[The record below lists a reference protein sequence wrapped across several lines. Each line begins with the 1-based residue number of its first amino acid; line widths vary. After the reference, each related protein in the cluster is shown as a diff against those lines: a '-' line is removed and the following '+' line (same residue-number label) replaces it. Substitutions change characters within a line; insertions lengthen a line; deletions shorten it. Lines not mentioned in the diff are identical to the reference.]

1 MAESKFVP
9 RRYPV
14 PEVTMNRAAL
24 PVLILLC
31 AGLGVALAV
40 QRSSLSAT
48 RHEVEQLQAR
58 LEKVEARQK
67 ETAARKAVEEL
78 QEQVTRAEKKAAAAE
93 AATAAASSRT
103 SPMDGAAP
111 AASSFTEED
120 IQKIVDAKVE
130 EKIKARNKGKFGED
144 DRKMPLFDLSKELVL
159 DPAVQTK
166 VASISNTCKKEIFDI
181 LKTPRPDG
189 TNAADELIQ
198 VFTSGDQDGAQKFFL
213 KLFSDKIPGT
223 DTTYVTAV
231 ARVQEKA
238 NQNLSAAMGTPVFDK
253 FKQMGIKPENIDT
266 GFDPWA
272 EYLQQK
278 GK

>member
-1 MAESKFVP
+1 MDESNFAG
-9 RRYPV
+9 RRYPL

-48 RHEVEQLQAR
+48 RQEVEQLQAR
-58 LEKVEARQK
+58 LDKVEARQK
-67 ETAARKAVEEL
+67 ESVARKAVEEL
-78 QEQVTRAEKKAAAAE
+78 QEQVARAEKKAAAAE
-93 AATAAASSRT
+93 AAAASSSR
-103 SPMDGAAP
+103 PAPKDGAAP

-130 EKIKARNKGKFGED
+130 EKIKTKGKKGLGED
-144 DRKMPLFDLSKELVL
+144 DRKMPLFDLSKELAL

-189 TNAADELIQ
+189 TNAADELIN
-198 VFTSGDQDGAQKFFL
+198 VFTSGDQQEAQKFFL
-213 KLFSDKIPGT
+213 KLFSEKIPGT
-223 DTTYVTAV
+223 DTTYVSAV

-238 NQNLSAAMGTPVFDK
+238 NQNLSVAMGTPVFDK
-253 FKQMGIKPENIDT
+253 FKQMGIKPENIET
-266 GFDPWA
+266 GFDPWS